1 MGWLWSLTCLFDYT
15 RGLVANRRKFTI
27 SDMLGWLLGICCII
41 LSIMHAN
48 SFDPRIGIFFGIA
61 VITLISWTRKTR
73 NEASDDM
80 NKAERAGAE
89 AERVRQEAGWERKLG
104 GWFGVA
110 LTMLT
115 SWTRKIRNDASD
127 DHEKAERAAAEAE
140 KVRQEADR
148 ERKLRKMPPA
158 SAASS
163 YSILELNEN
172 ATEMEI
178 KRAFRKLVKR
188 YHPDRS
194 RYSALT
200 NAEKFRQVQEAYAVL
215 RDHRG
220 FSGH

>member
-1 MGWLWSLTCLFDYT
+1 VSK
-15 RGLVANRRKFTI
+15 RKKTTI
-27 SDMLGWLLGICCII
+27 SDMLGLVVGIGCII

-48 SFDPRIGIFFGIA
+48 SFDPRIGTFFGIA
-61 VITLISWTRKTR
+61 VIALTFWTRKTR
-73 NEASDDM
+73 NEASEDV
-80 NKAERAGAE
+80 NNAESAGAE
-89 AERVRQEAGWERKLG
+89 AERVRQEASWERKLG

-110 LTMLT
+110 LVMLT
-115 SWTRKIRNDASD
+115 SCTRKIRKDAGNDY
-127 DHEKAERAAAEAE
+127 EKAERAAAEAE
-140 KVRQEADR
+140 KVRKEADR

-200 NAEKFRQVQEAYAVL
+200 NADKFRQVQEAYAVL

>member
-1 MGWLWSLTCLFDYT
+1 VGK
-15 RGLVANRRKFTI
+15 RKKFTI
-27 SDMLGWLLGICCII
+27 SDMLGWLAGIGCII
-41 LSIMHAN
+41 LSIMLEN
-48 SFDPRIGIFFGIA
+48 SFDPRTGIFFGIA
-61 VITLISWTRKTR
+61 LIALTSWTRRTR
-73 NEASDDM
+73 NEAIDDM
-80 NKAERAGAE
+80 DKDERAGAD
-89 AERVRQEAGWERKLG
+89 AERVRQEADW
-104 GWFGVA
+104 
-110 LTMLT
+110 
-115 SWTRKIRNDASD
+115 
-127 DHEKAERAAAEAE
+127 
-140 KVRQEADR
+140 

-163 YSILELNEN
+163 YSILELNED

-194 RYSALT
+194 SYSALS

>member
-1 MGWLWSLTCLFDYT
+1 VGK
-15 RGLVANRRKFTI
+15 RKKFTI
-27 SDMLGWLLGICCII
+27 SDMLGWLTGIGCII
-41 LSIMHAN
+41 LSIMLEN
-48 SFDPRIGIFFGIA
+48 SFDPRTGIFFGIA
-61 VITLISWTRKTR
+61 LIALTSWTRRTR
-73 NEASDDM
+73 NEAIDDM
-80 NKAERAGAE
+80 DKDERAGAD
-89 AERVRQEAGWERKLG
+89 AERVRQEASWERKLG

-110 LTMLT
+110 LIMLT

-140 KVRQEADR
+140 KVRQEADW

-163 YSILELNEN
+163 YSILELNED

-194 RYSALT
+194 SYSALT